1 MLSERFSPFPEITT
15 DAVLSLDEDSYL
27 LTDEVCMSVVGVGIS
42 GSKASP
48 VTTIIARTVGA
59 LWCIMIL
66 LIDIS

>member
-1 MLSERFSPFPEITT
+1 MITLGVCGSYRCYI
-15 DAVLSLDEDSYL
+15 AVLSLDEDSYL